1 MILADKII
9 EERKRNGW
17 SQEDLAEKLGVS
29 RQSVSKWE
37 GAQSVPDL
45 NRILQMAELFGVT
58 TDYLLKDEME
68 NKENKT
74 VYENPSESAEP
85 VRNVSMEEASD
96 FLNIQKKNAP
106 LTALA
111 TSLCIMSPIAL
122 LVLGGLSDEGIFGIS
137 ENLAGGIGMI
147 TLLVMVAIGVAIFIK
162 TSSQIKN
169 FEFLE
174 KTIIDTAY
182 GVDGMVREKK
192 KAYASKYNMGITLGV
207 VLCIL
212 SVVPLMISA
221 FFNAKDYVYV
231 SMVGVLLFMVA
242 VAVNLFV
249 RVGVVQASFDKLL
262 QEGDY
267 TVKKKKSE
275 SVMSH
280 VATIYWLLAVA
291 IYLGWSFLTNAWH
304 ITWVV
309 WPIAGILYGVV
320 IAIVNLVTKA
330 ED

>member
-1 MILADKII
+1 MILADKIM
-9 EERKRNGW
+9 EERKRGGW
-17 SQEDLAEKLGVS
+17 SQEELAEKLGVS

-37 GAQSVPDL
+37 SAQSVPDL

-68 NKENKT
+68 SKENQTIVDGATELAGKAR
-74 VYENPSESAEP
+74 S
-85 VRNVSMEEASD
+85 VSMEEASE
-96 FLNIQKKNAP
+96 FLQIQKKNAP
-106 LTALA
+106 LVAWA
-111 TSLCIMSPIAL
+111 TSLCVMSPIAL
-122 LVLGGLSDEGIFGIS
+122 IVLGGFADEGIFGIS
-137 ENLAGGIGMI
+137 ENMAGGIGMI
-147 TLLVMVAIGVAIFIK
+147 ALLVLVAIGVAIFIK
-162 TSSQIKN
+162 TSSQVKK

-174 KTIIDTAY
+174 KANIDTAY

-192 KAYASKYNMGITLGV
+192 NAFAQKYSLGITLGV

-212 SVVPLMISA
+212 SIVPLMASA
-221 FFNAKDYVYV
+221 FLFDKDYIYV
-231 SMVGVLLFMVA
+231 SMVGVLLFMIA
-242 VAVNLFV
+242 IAVNLFV

-267 TVKKKKSE
+267 TVSKKKSE
-275 SVMSH
+275 PVMSRI
-280 VATIYWLLAVA
+280 ATIYWLLAVA

-309 WPIAGILYGVV
+309 WPIAGVLYGVV
-320 IAIVNLVTKA
+320 VAIVNLVTKT

>member
-58 TDYLLKDEME
+58 TDYLLKDEIE

-74 VYENPSESAEP
+74 VYENPSEAAEP
-85 VRNVSMEEASD
+85 VRSVSMEEASE

-106 LTALA
+106 LTAWA
-111 TSLCIMSPIAL
+111 TSLCVMSPIAL
-122 LVLGGLSDEGIFGIS
+122 IVLGGFADEGIFGIS
-137 ENLAGGIGMI
+137 ENMAGGIGMI
-147 TLLVMVAIGVAIFIK
+147 ALLVLVAIGVAIFIK
-162 TSSQIKN
+162 TSSQVKK

-174 KTIIDTAY
+174 KANIDTAY

-192 KAYASKYNMGITLGV
+192 NAFAQKYSLGITLGV
-207 VLCIL
+207 VLCIM
-212 SVVPLMISA
+212 SIVPLMASA
-221 FFNAKDYVYV
+221 FLFDKDYIYV
-231 SMVGVLLFMVA
+231 SMVGVLLFMIA
-242 VAVNLFV
+242 IAVNLFV

-267 TVKKKKSE
+267 TVSKKKSE
-275 SVMSH
+275 PIMSRI
-280 VATIYWLLAVA
+280 ANIYWLLAVA

-309 WPIAGILYGVV
+309 WPIAGVLYGVV
-320 IAIVNLVTKA
+320 VAIVNLVTKT